1 MNEVRIKKN
10 WQRCLPLSINSFEK
24 MVELFLHL
32 LIRWATLIYIS
43 RCLKSSPCNEDNSM
57 GGSRPEGMIE
67 WPTAKPFGQAGLH
80 PGKATPL
87 HLLVISTWFISS
99 PSHFQPD
106 RSAGYYFSD
115 FSNQLGLA
123 VSSHL
128 LAPYGASEWDLQSDS
143 STLESRSVSSTLK
156 DRYSLMTSS

>member
-1 MNEVRIKKN
+1 MNEVRINKN

-43 RCLKSSPCNEDNSM
+43 SPLPVM
-57 GGSRPEGMIE
+57 KIIARGGPRPEGVIE
-67 WPTAKPFGQAGLH
+67 WPTAKPFGQPGLH
-80 PGKATPL
+80 PGKAALL

-106 RSAGYYFSD
+106 RSAGDYFSD

-143 STLESRSVSSTLK
+143 STLESRSVSSALK